1 MDGETKSEMI
11 LDSKRV
17 VVSDTWMLAYAQHI
31 RVGPKQRSVFDLF
44 FFLFKKKIKK
54 KECKQ

>member
-54 KECKQ
+54 